1 MTKVLII
8 AASDSSLPA
17 MQGAKDILEEFGI
30 DYKLTIS
37 SAHRSPKRTLEL
49 VEDFQKNGGKVIIC
63 GAGLAAHLAGVVATH
78 ASLPVIG
85 VPLSDGP
92 LKGLDALLATLQMP
106 SGIPVATVG
115 INNAKNA
122 GLLAVQILATSNKN
136 LENKLTEY
144 KEKLAKGVEEKAA
157 RLT

>member
-1 MTKVLII
+1 M
-8 AASDSSLPA
+8 A
-17 MQGAKDILEEFGI
+17 
-30 DYKLTIS
+30 
-37 SAHRSPKRTLEL
+37 R
-49 VEDFQKNGGKVIIC
+49 
-63 GAGLAAHLAGVVATH
+63 
-78 ASLPVIG
+78 
-85 VPLSDGP
+85 
-92 LKGLDALLATLQMP
+92 
-106 SGIPVATVG
+106 VG